1 MFSKTMKILFSCLCL
16 WIVGDEMNV
25 DMWKSNAENSL
36 RATELN
42 MTNNDKGS
50 GAQQLVIE
58 RNRQRMCAR
67 K

>member
-1 MFSKTMKILFSCLCL
+1 
-16 WIVGDEMNV
+16 MNV

-67 K
+67 KYIRPEHFHMVTIYEIS